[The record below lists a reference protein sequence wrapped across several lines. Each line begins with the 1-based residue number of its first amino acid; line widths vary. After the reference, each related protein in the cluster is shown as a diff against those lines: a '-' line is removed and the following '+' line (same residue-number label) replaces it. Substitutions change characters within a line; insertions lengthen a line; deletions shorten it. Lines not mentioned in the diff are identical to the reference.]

1 MLKCLSTL
9 EAKFLLWIA
18 AGLVV
23 LFLWP
28 IWFRASSCLAPS
40 SSDEMNHEENGGPI
54 DNGEHPKNYQY
65 RTSYLKEGIGNALSV
80 VTQKQNT
87 KSDKARTRAA
97 NNDIGGLF
105 SDLLCDVH
113 ITDIALVYF
122 TYCLV
127 IVGWF
132 AMRSGERTSKDLE
145 RAYVF
150 IDYELLMERNIALK
164 EGGIFNKPIALVF
177 KNFGRTP
184 AIVNGGNRKCRYWP
198 KRNFPE
204 RGADGIK
211 ITRGVVIGSGSPW
224 PISANFEGTQCGI
237 NDANRDAGSIYLY
250 GKISYLDMLG
260 EQRETGF
267 CCEWNFAEGYFFM
280 APNTKLNY
288 HT

>member
-1 MLKCLSTL
+1 MLKSTL

-23 LFLWP
+23 LFLCP
-28 IWFRASSCLAPS
+28 IWFRASSCHAPPL
-40 SSDEMNHEENGGPI
+40 SDEMNHEENGGPI

-65 RTSYLKEGIGNALSV
+65 RTSYLDEDISNALSV

-87 KSDKARTRAA
+87 KSEKAGTRAG
-97 NNDIGGLF
+97 NNDIEGLF

-113 ITDIALVYF
+113 ITDIAVVYF

-132 AMRSGERTSKDLE
+132 AMRSRERTSKDLE

-150 IDYELLMERNIALK
+150 IDYELLMERNTHLK
-164 EGGIFNKPIALVF
+164 EDGIINKQIALVF

-198 KRNFPE
+198 KMNLPE
-204 RGADGIK
+204 RGTAGNKIPGGIA
-211 ITRGVVIGSGSPW
+211 IGSGSPQVFT
-224 PISANFEGTQCGI
+224 AFFEGTECDRNEATNGE
-237 NDANRDAGSIYLY
+237 GTIYLC
-250 GKISYLDMLG
+250 GELTYLDMLG
-260 EQRETGF
+260 EQRETVF
-267 CCEWNFAEGYFFM
+267 CCEWNCAEAQFFM